1 MFLKQIDGYEHGQEL
16 SIIGKDGSPKHDGE
30 LLNEIGRETQLCVD
44 SYVNSAE
51 LKGLG
56 PRN

>member
-1 MFLKQIDGYEHGQEL
+1 M
-16 SIIGKDGSPKHDGE
+16 IGNSGSPKHDGE

-44 SYVNSAE
+44 SYVNSVE
-51 LKGLG
+51 LKGVR